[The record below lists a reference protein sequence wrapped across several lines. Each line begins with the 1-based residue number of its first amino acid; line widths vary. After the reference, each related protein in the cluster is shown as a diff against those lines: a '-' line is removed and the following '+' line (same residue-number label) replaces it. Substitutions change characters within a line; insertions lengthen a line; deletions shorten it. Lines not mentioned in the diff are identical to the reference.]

1 MVLAACREILE
12 VIARKELP
20 DVPGREEEIQFLV
33 GRAMSRVP
41 AVLATL
47 SETSEGEL
55 VAVLR
60 RALLDQLSPLSSRPA
75 TDLASQDRGHAS
87 TRRPGSGDTPKHSDA
102 AEFPAPADA
111 LTPTTDHPKRR
122 ESLPDAELAGVQT
135 VPESVS
141 AASDGRAGRS
151 APGLTQLEGF
161 EHISE
166 IDTGGMGVV
175 YRAWQTRLKRSV
187 ALKCLRPEFAQDPE
201 RLRRFQ
207 QEVLLSAGLTEP
219 GILHVYG
226 VLEKG
231 GAPILVLP
239 YIDGCDLN
247 KIISQRRQLRDG
259 KGVSD
264 PHSDALKSQRDFV
277 SRMLPLFDRI
287 LDALVG
293 LHGADILHRDL
304 KPSNILVDKN
314 GNGWLTDFGLARLD
328 RPDSATHKR
337 QVLGTRGFM
346 SPEQWEG
353 DGDVDVRT
361 DVFAMGVT
369 LYEALALDL
378 PYGKARITTATPP
391 ARLSKPQRR
400 FLPSNLDLILLK
412 AIHPNRELRYQTAA
426 DLRDDWQR
434 VRKGQLPRKVHVR
447 LKRRMRHFAWS
458 KATLVIVGV
467 AVALAVLAATKPPP
481 ASVPPPEPVRLR
493 TVHVMTQPPGARV
506 ALVPLNS
513 DDGAP
518 EFDKT
523 LQPDGQTPMEVSAVE
538 PGDYLVVVEIPSHGF
553 HEVYRRVP
561 EPGEDS
567 LLTEPGEWG
576 NTPGQ
581 IPGYDKATE
590 SLAKVDYPHKRFTEH
605 DGIVDL
611 PVISVPK
618 SDVTD
623 GMALFPRGE
632 FTMGS
637 KDFGLGIAPP
647 HLRKVEAFYLDKT
660 EVTVAAYRSVRK
672 AIPELLRAH
681 SPKDEDAVSF
691 VTFDAAV
698 RCAEQMGKRLPD
710 EAEYEFAATNAGKSR
725 FPWEGDFDVRTPWTF
740 GPVGSQVYDRLSAN
754 SAVCGLYSNV
764 AEWTNSW
771 NAPYPSVERHHQWL
785 LMFRN
790 QRVVRGGPYSV
801 VEGKPRPLKRDEWQF
816 RNASYRHG
824 IDRDKAYPGLGFRCA
839 RSFKPR
845 FPVPSGKTKI

>member
-1 MVLAACREILE
+1 MSPTTGSHSFGDLQQLLRGAKAGDPGGVEMVLAACREILE
-12 VIARKELP
+12 AIARKELP
-20 DVPGREEEIQFLV
+20 EVPDRDTEIQSLV
-33 GRAMSRVP
+33 GRAMFRVP

-47 SETSEGEL
+47 SGTSEGEL

-60 RALLDQLSPLSSRPA
+60 RTLLDQLSPLSSRPA
-75 TDLASQDRGHAS
+75 TDLAGAEQAVVS
-87 TRRPGSGDTPKHSDA
+87 TRGAGSGDTPEHADA
-102 AEFPAPADA
+102 EAPADA
-111 LTPTTDHPKRR
+111 PTPTTDHPERR
-122 ESLPDAELAGVQT
+122 ESLSDAELAGVQT

-141 AASDGRAGRS
+141 AASDGSAGRS

-175 YRAWQTRLKRSV
+175 YRAWQTRLRRSV

-226 VLEKG
+226 VLEKD

-264 PHSDALKSQRDFV
+264 PHPVALKSQRDFV
-277 SRMLPLFDRI
+277 SRVLPLFDRI

-369 LYEALALDL
+369 LYETLTLDL

-400 FLPSNLDLILLK
+400 FLPSNIDLVLLK

-434 VRKGQLPRKVHVR
+434 VRKGHLPRKVDVS
-447 LKRRMRHFAWS
+447 LKRRVRHFAGRRAS
-458 KATLVIVGV
+458 QVTAAV
-467 AVALAVLAATKPPP
+467 AVMLVAVLAALPRT
-481 ASVPPPEPVRLR
+481 SEPNKYRR
-493 TVHVMTQPPGARV
+493 VHVITEPAGAKV
-506 ALVPLNS
+506 ALVRFNPDNGKL
-513 DDGAP
+513 
-518 EFDKT
+518 EFDKA
-523 LQPDGQTPMEVSAVE
+523 LQPDGKTPLDIPAVE
-538 PGDYLVVVEIPSHGF
+538 PGDYFVVAEVPGHGF

-561 EPGEDS
+561 ARGEIMPDFARDFAH
-567 LLTEPGEWG
+567 
-576 NTPGQ
+576 
-581 IPGYDKATE
+581 IA
-590 SLAKVDYPHKRFTEH
+590 FTER
-605 DGIVDL
+605 DGVIDL
-611 PVISVPK
+611 PLISVPK
-618 SDVTD
+618 STVAE
-623 GMALFPRGE
+623 GMAFFPRRE

-637 KDFGLGIAPP
+637 SDFGPYEAPP
-647 HLRKVEAFYLDKT
+647 HRRTVRAFYLDKT
-660 EVTVAAYRSVRK
+660 EVTVAEFNRISK
-672 AIPELLRAH
+672 DIPEALRLK
-681 SPKDEDAVSF
+681 SPKNGNAVQNVS
-691 VTFDAAV
+691 FDAAV
-698 RCAEQMGKRLPD
+698 RYAEETGKRLPD
-710 EAEYEFAATNAGKSR
+710 EVEYEFAATNGGKTA
-725 FPWEGDFDVRTPWTF
+725 FPWGDDSDRITPRVY
-740 GPVGSQVYDRLSAN
+740 GPVGSPAYDRALDNPS
-754 SAVCGLYSNV
+754 VCGLFSNV
-764 AEWTNSW
+764 AEWTSSW
-771 NAPYPSVERHHQWL
+771 HEPYPGVERRPDLQAK
-785 LMFRN
+785 FRN
-790 QRVVRGGPYSV
+790 ERIVRGGPMSV
-801 VEGKPRPLKRDEWQF
+801 VEGAPGPRVPGERLHWQARYRF
-816 RNASYRHG
+816 ALDRGSSYS
-824 IDRDKAYPGLGFRCA
+824 GLGFRCA
-839 RSFKPR
+839 RS
-845 FPVPSGKTKI
+845 VEPSIPQPPGANE